1 MNGGRRRFV
10 RLVGGG
16 VVMTAATVAMPG
28 CAGGPG
34 TAPGVAVRPEDA
46 ADPRRWALAH
56 AQWAPSHLN
65 LQPWLA
71 DLRREGEIV
80 VHCDR
85 RRRLPAGDATDRQ
98 LFIGCGGFLELL
110 EMALRRRGLD
120 VATLLLP
127 DGDSDVLTD
136 GRPLAVLRLRAAAK
150 PAHEPLFEQV
160 TSRRTNRSAY
170 EVDHPMGEDVLAG
183 LRASASRALVEAG
196 SANGGERREALRLIA
211 RSAWAIETGTSRV
224 WRETAGQL
232 RVGSDEAATR
242 GDGIVLSGFAA
253 LARAAGVFDR
263 RALVDAGSGVHRR
276 LLEDGFRQADTAT
289 AWIWLVT
296 PGNGREQQLEAGR
309 AHLRLHLEA
318 TARGVALQPMT
329 QSLQDY
335 PEMASLRRTLHDVLM
350 LDPERLTV
358 QMLSRVGYSVP
369 AGPSVR
375 RPLSTLLMS

>member
-16 VVMTAATVAMPG
+16 VVMTAATVAIPG

-34 TAPGVAVRPEDA
+34 TAPAVAVRPEDA

-56 AQWAPSHLN
+56 AQLAPSHLN

-71 DLRREGEIV
+71 DLRREDEIV

-85 RRRLPAGDATDRQ
+85 RRRLPEGDATDRQ
-98 LFIGCGGFLELL
+98 LLIGCGGFLELL

-120 VATLLLP
+120 VTTLLLP
-127 DGDSDVLTD
+127 DGDADALD
-136 GRPLAVLRLRAAAK
+136 RWPLAVLRLRAAAK

-160 TSRRTNRSAY
+160 TSRRTNRSAF
-170 EVDHPMGEDVLAG
+170 EVDRPVEEDVLAG

-211 RSAWAIETGTSRV
+211 RSAWAIEMGTSRV

-276 LLEDGFRQADTAT
+276 LLEDGFRQADTAA

-296 PGNGREQQLEAGR
+296 PGNGRAQQLEAGR

-318 TARGVALQPMT
+318 TARGVAVQPMT
-329 QSLQDY
+329 QSLQAY

-350 LDPERLTV
+350 LDPGRLTV

-369 AGPSVR
+369 AGPSFR

>member
-1 MNGGRRRFV
+1 VNGKRRRFV

-16 VVMTAATVAMPG
+16 VVMAASTGTIPG
-28 CAGGPG
+28 CAGGSAG
-34 TAPGVAVRPEDA
+34 LVVRPEDA

-56 AQWAPSHLN
+56 AQLAPSHLN

-71 DLRREGEIV
+71 DLRRDGEIV
-80 VHCDR
+80 LQCDF
-85 RRRLPAGDATDRQ
+85 RRRLPQGDPGDRQ

-120 VATLLLP
+120 VETLPFP
-127 DGDSDVLTD
+127 DGTFEAVTA
-136 GRPLAVLRLRAAAK
+136 GRPLAMLRLGAAAK
-150 PAHEPLFEQV
+150 PAPEPLFEHV
-160 TSRRTNRSAY
+160 LSRRTNRSAY
-170 EVDHPMGEDVLAG
+170 EVDRAVDEEVLTA
-183 LRASASRALVEAG
+183 LRAVASRGLVEAG

-211 RSAWAIETGTSRV
+211 RSAWAIEMGNSRV

-232 RVGSDEAATR
+232 RVGSDEAVAH
-242 GDGIVLSGFAA
+242 GDGIALSGFAA

-263 RALVDAGSGVHRR
+263 RALADAGSAFHRR
-276 LLEDGFRQADTAT
+276 LLQDGFRQADTAT